1 MIDDDRKLLT
11 EFLGECWQT
20 AENSWGQD
28 FPCHNRQF
36 DDNWQD
42 FGALVDRLKEL
53 GLWEEYHAF
62 TRRTWFDGNYG
73 SNTQCDECCYA
84 EWLLDSVRCQKIA
97 EFLRRRK

>member
-53 GLWEEYHAF
+53 GLWDDWVFFALAKWGELTDDDEYD
-62 TRRTWFDGNYG
+62 TWI
-73 SNTQCDECCYA
+73 
-84 EWLLDSVRCQKIA
+84 LDPDRCQDIA
-97 EFLRRRK
+97 DFVRERQ

>member
-53 GLWEEYHAF
+53 GLWKEITEHL
-62 TRRTWFDGNYG
+62 
-73 SNTQCDECCYA
+73 ECKF
-84 EWLLDSVRCQKIA
+84 LLDKGNGRLRCQDIA
-97 EFLRRRK
+97 EFLRGKNDP

>member
-53 GLWEEYHAF
+53 GLW
-62 TRRTWFDGNYG
+62 
-73 SNTQCDECCYA
+73 DEF
-84 EWLLDSVRCQKIA
+84 LDFAWVRLSFPDDTLDRVYDVFVTYLFHPARCQDIA
-97 EFLRRRK
+97 DFLRGRK